1 MNIQK
6 KSGTSIKMMSL
17 QLAMIIILGFND
29 GAVKIAATDLNSQDE
44 QVVESLEEPIE
55 IIQTPETAEPIQ
67 TPQENPEE
75 IEEPTEE
82 PPQEIEEPTETPQ
95 ETEEPTE
102 TPQET
107 PEETE
112 EPTETPQETPEEIE
126 EPTETPQEI
135 EEPIQKPEEIIETP
149 DPTEEPIEI
158 IETPE
163 TAKPIETQEIENSV
177 VYVPKVLILDNNGE
191 CEYKI
196 RVSGTLLDGESIE
209 VKPDETF
216 EMNKIDSD
224 QKYEASVVQD
234 ITTFIKEM
242 FNSEGIVE
250 TTGHIKANLGKP
262 GSYSGTFKFH
272 ISMNKNE

>member
-17 QLAMIIILGFND
+17 QLAMIVMLGFND

-55 IIQTPETAEPIQ
+55 IIQTPETAEEP
-67 TPQENPEE
+67 PQE
-75 IEEPTEE
+75 IEEPTQEPEEPPQETEE
-82 PPQEIEEPTETPQ
+82 PPQEIEEP
-95 ETEEPTE
+95 
-102 TPQET
+102 
-107 PEETE
+107 
-112 EPTETPQETPEEIE
+112 
-126 EPTETPQEI
+126 PQEI
-135 EEPIQKPEEIIETP
+135 EEPIEIIETP

-163 TAKPIETQEIENSV
+163 TAKPIETQEIESSV

>member
-1 MNIQK
+1 
-6 KSGTSIKMMSL
+6 MMSL

-67 TPQENPEE
+67 TPQE

-82 PPQEIEEPTETPQ
+82 PPQET
-95 ETEEPTE
+95 
-102 TPQET
+102 
-107 PEETE
+107 
-112 EPTETPQETPEEIE
+112 
-126 EPTETPQEI
+126 
-135 EEPIQKPEEIIETP
+135 EEPIQEPEEPIETP
-149 DPTEEPIEI
+149 EPTEEPIEI
-158 IETPE
+158 IQTPE
-163 TAKPIETQEIENSV
+163 TAKPIETQEIESSV
-177 VYVPKVLILDNNGE
+177 VYVPKVLILDNDGE

>member
-1 MNIQK
+1 
-6 KSGTSIKMMSL
+6 MSL
-17 QLAMIIILGFND
+17 QLAMIIMLGFND

-67 TPQENPEE
+67 TPQEIEE
-75 IEEPTEE
+75 PTETPQETPEPTEE
-82 PPQEIEEPTETPQ
+82 PPQEIEEPIQEPEEPIETPQ
-95 ETEEPTE
+95 
-102 TPQET
+102 
-107 PEETE
+107 
-112 EPTETPQETPEEIE
+112 
-126 EPTETPQEI
+126 
-135 EEPIQKPEEIIETP
+135 ETP

-163 TAKPIETQEIENSV
+163 TAKLIETQEIESSV

-242 FNSEGIVE
+242 FNQEGIVE
-250 TTGHIKANLGKP
+250 TTGHIKAKLGKP

>member
-17 QLAMIIILGFND
+17 QLAMIIMLGFND

-67 TPQENPEE
+67 TP
-75 IEEPTEE
+75 EPTEE

-95 ETEEPTE
+95 EIEEPTE

-107 PEETE
+107 TEPTEEPPQETE
-112 EPTETPQETPEEIE
+112 EPTQEPEE
-126 EPTETPQEI
+126 P
-135 EEPIQKPEEIIETP
+135 IETP

-163 TAKPIETQEIENSV
+163 TAKPIETQEIESSV

>member
-17 QLAMIIILGFND
+17 QLAMIVMLGFND
-29 GAVKIAATDLNSQDE
+29 EAVKIAATDLNSQDE

-67 TPQENPEE
+67 TPEE
-75 IEEPTEE
+75 IEEPPQENPQEIEEPPQEIEEPIQE

-95 ETEEPTE
+95 ET
-102 TPQET
+102 
-107 PEETE
+107 PEEV
-112 EPTETPQETPEEIE
+112 
-126 EPTETPQEI
+126 
-135 EEPIQKPEEIIETP
+135 EEPIQEPEEPIETP

-163 TAKPIETQEIENSV
+163 TAKPIETQEIESSV
-177 VYVPKVLILDNNGE
+177 VYVPKVLILDNDGE

>member
-1 MNIQK
+1 M
-6 KSGTSIKMMSL
+6 
-17 QLAMIIILGFND
+17 
-29 GAVKIAATDLNSQDE
+29 
-44 QVVESLEEPIE
+44 
-55 IIQTPETAEPIQ
+55 
-67 TPQENPEE
+67 
-75 IEEPTEE
+75 
-82 PPQEIEEPTETPQ
+82 
-95 ETEEPTE
+95 
-102 TPQET
+102 
-107 PEETE
+107 
-112 EPTETPQETPEEIE
+112 
-126 EPTETPQEI
+126 
-135 EEPIQKPEEIIETP
+135 
-149 DPTEEPIEI
+149 
-158 IETPE
+158 
-163 TAKPIETQEIENSV
+163 
-177 VYVPKVLILDNNGE
+177 ILDNNGE

>member
-17 QLAMIIILGFND
+17 QLAMIVMLGFND
-29 GAVKIAATDLNSQDE
+29 GAVKIAATDLNSQEE

-67 TPQENPEE
+67 TPEPTEEPTETPQEIEEPTETPEE
-75 IEEPTEE
+75 TPQETTEPTEE
-82 PPQEIEEPTETPQ
+82 PPQEIEEPIQ
-95 ETEEPTE
+95 EP
-102 TPQET
+102 
-107 PEETE
+107 
-112 EPTETPQETPEEIE
+112 
-126 EPTETPQEI
+126 
-135 EEPIQKPEEIIETP
+135 EEPIEIIETP
-149 DPTEEPIEI
+149 DLTEEPIEI

-163 TAKPIETQEIENSV
+163 TAKPIETQEIESSV

>member
-17 QLAMIIILGFND
+17 QLAMIVILGFND

-67 TPQENPEE
+67 TPEE
-75 IEEPTEE
+75 IEK
-82 PPQEIEEPTETPQ
+82 PPQ
-95 ETEEPTE
+95 
-102 TPQET
+102 
-107 PEETE
+107 
-112 EPTETPQETPEEIE
+112 EIE

-135 EEPIQKPEEIIETP
+135 EEPIQETEEPPQEIEEPIQEPEEPIETH

-163 TAKPIETQEIENSV
+163 TAKPIETQEIESSV

>member
-17 QLAMIIILGFND
+17 QLAMIIMLGFND
-29 GAVKIAATDLNSQDE
+29 GVVKIAATDLNSQDE

-67 TPQENPEE
+67 TPEE
-75 IEEPTEE
+75 IEE
-82 PPQEIEEPTETPQ
+82 PPQEIEE
-95 ETEEPTE
+95 
-102 TPQET
+102 
-107 PEETE
+107 
-112 EPTETPQETPEEIE
+112 
-126 EPTETPQEI
+126 
-135 EEPIQKPEEIIETP
+135 
-149 DPTEEPIEI
+149 PTEEPIEI

-177 VYVPKVLILDNNGE
+177 VYVPKVLILDNDGE

-196 RVSGTLLDGESIE
+196 RVSGTLLNGESIE

>member
-67 TPQENPEE
+67 TPQE
-75 IEEPTEE
+75 
-82 PPQEIEEPTETPQ
+82 
-95 ETEEPTE
+95 
-102 TPQET
+102 
-107 PEETE
+107 
-112 EPTETPQETPEEIE
+112 IE

-135 EEPIQKPEEIIETP
+135 EEPIQEPEEPIETP
-149 DPTEEPIEI
+149 QETPDLTEEPIEI

-163 TAKPIETQEIENSV
+163 TAKPIETQGIESSI

>member
-17 QLAMIIILGFND
+17 QLAMIIMLGFND

-67 TPQENPEE
+67 TP
-75 IEEPTEE
+75 EPTEE
-82 PPQEIEEPTETPQ
+82 PPQEIEEPIQ
-95 ETEEPTE
+95 ETEEPIQEPEEPIE
-102 TPQET
+102 TPQ
-107 PEETE
+107 
-112 EPTETPQETPEEIE
+112 
-126 EPTETPQEI
+126 
-135 EEPIQKPEEIIETP
+135 ETP

-163 TAKPIETQEIENSV
+163 TAKPIETQEIESSV
-177 VYVPKVLILDNNGE
+177 VYVPKVLILDNDGE

-224 QKYEASVVQD
+224 QRYEASVVQD

>member
-17 QLAMIIILGFND
+17 QLAMIIMLGFND

-55 IIQTPETAEPIQ
+55 IIQTPETAEPIE
-67 TPQENPEE
+67 TPEE
-75 IEEPTEE
+75 IEEPPQETEEPIQEPEEPPQETEEPIQEPEE
-82 PPQEIEEPTETPQ
+82 PPQEIEEPTQ
-95 ETEEPTE
+95 EP
-102 TPQET
+102 
-107 PEETE
+107 
-112 EPTETPQETPEEIE
+112 
-126 EPTETPQEI
+126 PQEI
-135 EEPIQKPEEIIETP
+135 EEPIQEPEEPIETP

-163 TAKPIETQEIENSV
+163 TAKPIETQEIESSV

>member
-17 QLAMIIILGFND
+17 QLAMIVMLGFND

-67 TPQENPEE
+67 TPEE
-75 IEEPTEE
+75 IEEP
-82 PPQEIEEPTETPQ
+82 
-95 ETEEPTE
+95 
-102 TPQET
+102 
-107 PEETE
+107 
-112 EPTETPQETPEEIE
+112 
-126 EPTETPQEI
+126 PQEI
-135 EEPIQKPEEIIETP
+135 EEPIQKPEEPPQEIEEPIQEPEEPIETPQETP

-163 TAKPIETQEIENSV
+163 TAKPIETQEIESSV

>member
-17 QLAMIIILGFND
+17 QLAMIVMLGFND
-29 GAVKIAATDLNSQDE
+29 GAVKIAATDLNSQEE

-67 TPQENPEE
+67 TPQET
-75 IEEPTEE
+75 EEPTET
-82 PPQEIEEPTETPQ
+82 PQEIEEPTETPQ
-95 ETEEPTE
+95 ETTEPTE
-102 TPQET
+102 
-107 PEETE
+107 
-112 EPTETPQETPEEIE
+112 EP
-126 EPTETPQEI
+126 PQEI
-135 EEPIQKPEEIIETP
+135 EEPIQEPEEPIETP
-149 DPTEEPIEI
+149 QETPDTTEEPIEI

-163 TAKPIETQEIENSV
+163 TAKPIETQEIESSI

-216 EMNKIDSD
+216 EMNKTGSD

-234 ITTFIKEM
+234 VTTFIKEM

>member
-17 QLAMIIILGFND
+17 QLAMIVMLGFND

-44 QVVESLEEPIE
+44 QIVESLEEPIE

-67 TPQENPEE
+67 TPEE
-75 IEEPTEE
+75 IEEP
-82 PPQEIEEPTETPQ
+82 
-95 ETEEPTE
+95 
-102 TPQET
+102 
-107 PEETE
+107 
-112 EPTETPQETPEEIE
+112 
-126 EPTETPQEI
+126 PQEI
-135 EEPIQKPEEIIETP
+135 EEPIQKPEEPPQEIEEPIQEPEEPIETPQETP

-163 TAKPIETQEIENSV
+163 TAKPIETQEIESSV

>member
-17 QLAMIIILGFND
+17 QLAMIVMLGFND

-67 TPQENPEE
+67 TPQE
-75 IEEPTEE
+75 IEEPIQEPEE
-82 PPQEIEEPTETPQ
+82 PPQEIDEP
-95 ETEEPTE
+95 
-102 TPQET
+102 
-107 PEETE
+107 
-112 EPTETPQETPEEIE
+112 
-126 EPTETPQEI
+126 PQEI
-135 EEPIQKPEEIIETP
+135 KEPIQEPEEPIETP
-149 DPTEEPIEI
+149 NPTEEPIEI

-163 TAKPIETQEIENSV
+163 TAKPIETQEIESSV

>member
-17 QLAMIIILGFND
+17 QLAMIIMLGFND

-67 TPQENPEE
+67 TP
-75 IEEPTEE
+75 EPTEE
-82 PPQEIEEPTETPQ
+82 PPQEIEEPIQ
-95 ETEEPTE
+95 ETEEPIQEPEEPIE
-102 TPQET
+102 TPQ
-107 PEETE
+107 
-112 EPTETPQETPEEIE
+112 
-126 EPTETPQEI
+126 
-135 EEPIQKPEEIIETP
+135 ETP

-163 TAKPIETQEIENSV
+163 TAKPIETQEIESSV

>member
-55 IIQTPETAEPIQ
+55 IIQTPETAE
-67 TPQENPEE
+67 
-75 IEEPTEE
+75 EP
-82 PPQEIEEPTETPQ
+82 PQ
-95 ETEEPTE
+95 ETEEPIQE
-102 TPQET
+102 PEEPPQ
-107 PEETE
+107 ETE
-112 EPTETPQETPEEIE
+112 EPIQEPEEPPQET
-126 EPTETPQEI
+126 
-135 EEPIQKPEEIIETP
+135 EEPIQEPEEIIETP
-149 DPTEEPIEI
+149 ELTEEPIEI

-163 TAKPIETQEIENSV
+163 TAKPIETQEIESSV

-234 ITTFIKEM
+234 VTTFIKEM

>member
-17 QLAMIIILGFND
+17 QLAMIVMLGFND

-55 IIQTPETAEPIQ
+55 TIQTPETA
-67 TPQENPEE
+67 
-75 IEEPTEE
+75 EE
-82 PPQEIEEPTETPQ
+82 PPQEIEEPTEEPPQ

-107 PEETE
+107 EEPIQEPEE
-112 EPTETPQETPEEIE
+112 PIETPQETPY
-126 EPTETPQEI
+126 
-135 EEPIQKPEEIIETP
+135 
-149 DPTEEPIEI
+149 PTEEPIEI

-163 TAKPIETQEIENSV
+163 TAKPIETQEIESSV

-234 ITTFIKEM
+234 VTTFIKEM

>member
-17 QLAMIIILGFND
+17 QLAMIVMLGFND

-44 QVVESLEEPIE
+44 QIVESLEEPIE

-67 TPQENPEE
+67 TPEE
-75 IEEPTEE
+75 IEEP
-82 PPQEIEEPTETPQ
+82 
-95 ETEEPTE
+95 
-102 TPQET
+102 
-107 PEETE
+107 
-112 EPTETPQETPEEIE
+112 
-126 EPTETPQEI
+126 PQEI
-135 EEPIQKPEEIIETP
+135 EEPIQKPEEPPQEIEEPIQEPEEPIETPQETP

-163 TAKPIETQEIENSV
+163 TAKPIETQEIESSV

-196 RVSGTLLDGESIE
+196 RVSGTLLNGESIE

>member
-17 QLAMIIILGFND
+17 QLAMIIMLGFND

-67 TPQENPEE
+67 TPDPIQEP
-75 IEEPTEE
+75 EE
-82 PPQEIEEPTETPQ
+82 PPQEIEEPTQ
-95 ETEEPTE
+95 EP
-102 TPQET
+102 
-107 PEETE
+107 
-112 EPTETPQETPEEIE
+112 
-126 EPTETPQEI
+126 PQEI
-135 EEPIQKPEEIIETP
+135 EEPIQEPPQEIEEPIQEPEEPIESPEPAEEPEEPIETP

-163 TAKPIETQEIENSV
+163 TAKPIETQEIESSV

>member
-6 KSGTSIKMMSL
+6 KSETSIKMMSL
-17 QLAMIIILGFND
+17 QLAMIVMLGFND

-55 IIQTPETAEPIQ
+55 IIQTPETAE
-67 TPQENPEE
+67 
-75 IEEPTEE
+75 E
-82 PPQEIEEPTETPQ
+82 PPQEIEEPIQ
-95 ETEEPTE
+95 EP
-102 TPQET
+102 
-107 PEETE
+107 
-112 EPTETPQETPEEIE
+112 
-126 EPTETPQEI
+126 
-135 EEPIQKPEEIIETP
+135 EEPIETL

-163 TAKPIETQEIENSV
+163 TAKYIETQEIESSV

-242 FNSEGIVE
+242 FNSEGIAE

-262 GSYSGTFKFH
+262 GSYSGTFQFH
-272 ISMNKNE
+272 ISMNKYE

>member
-67 TPQENPEE
+67 TPQET
-75 IEEPTEE
+75 EEPIQEPEE
-82 PPQEIEEPTETPQ
+82 PPQEIEEP
-95 ETEEPTE
+95 
-102 TPQET
+102 
-107 PEETE
+107 
-112 EPTETPQETPEEIE
+112 
-126 EPTETPQEI
+126 PQEI
-135 EEPIQKPEEIIETP
+135 KEPIQEPEEPIETP
-149 DPTEEPIEI
+149 NPTEEPIEI

-163 TAKPIETQEIENSV
+163 TAKPIETQEIESSV

>member
-17 QLAMIIILGFND
+17 QLAMIVILGFND

-67 TPQENPEE
+67 TPEE
-75 IEEPTEE
+75 TEEPIQEPEE
-82 PPQEIEEPTETPQ
+82 PPQEIDEP
-95 ETEEPTE
+95 
-102 TPQET
+102 
-107 PEETE
+107 
-112 EPTETPQETPEEIE
+112 
-126 EPTETPQEI
+126 PQEI
-135 EEPIQKPEEIIETP
+135 KEPIQEPEEPIETP
-149 DPTEEPIEI
+149 NPTEEPIEI

-163 TAKPIETQEIENSV
+163 TAKPIETQEIESSV

>member
-17 QLAMIIILGFND
+17 QLAMIIMLGFND

-67 TPQENPEE
+67 TPEPTETPQETP
-75 IEEPTEE
+75 EPTEE
-82 PPQEIEEPTETPQ
+82 PPQEIEEPIQ
-95 ETEEPTE
+95 EPEEP
-102 TPQET
+102 
-107 PEETE
+107 
-112 EPTETPQETPEEIE
+112 
-126 EPTETPQEI
+126 
-135 EEPIQKPEEIIETP
+135 IETP

-163 TAKPIETQEIENSV
+163 TAKYIETQEIESSV

-224 QKYEASVVQD
+224 QKYEASVFQD

-242 FNSEGIVE
+242 FNSEGIAE

-262 GSYSGTFKFH
+262 GSYSGTFKFK

>member
-17 QLAMIIILGFND
+17 QLAMIIMLGFND

-67 TPQENPEE
+67 TPDE
-75 IEEPTEE
+75 IEEPIQEPEE
-82 PPQEIEEPTETPQ
+82 PPQEIEEPIQEPEEPPQEIKEPIQEPEEPIETPQ
-95 ETEEPTE
+95 
-102 TPQET
+102 
-107 PEETE
+107 
-112 EPTETPQETPEEIE
+112 
-126 EPTETPQEI
+126 
-135 EEPIQKPEEIIETP
+135 ETP

-163 TAKPIETQEIENSV
+163 TAKPIETQEIESSV

>member
-17 QLAMIIILGFND
+17 QLAMIVMLGFND
-29 GAVKIAATDLNSQDE
+29 GSVKIAATDLNSQDE

-67 TPQENPEE
+67 TPDE
-75 IEEPTEE
+75 IEEPIQE
-82 PPQEIEEPTETPQ
+82 PEEPT
-95 ETEEPTE
+95 
-102 TPQET
+102 
-107 PEETE
+107 
-112 EPTETPQETPEEIE
+112 
-126 EPTETPQEI
+126 QEI
-135 EEPIQKPEEIIETP
+135 EEPIQEPEEPIETP
-149 DPTEEPIEI
+149 QETTDPTEEPIEI

-163 TAKPIETQEIENSV
+163 TAKPIETQEIESSV
-177 VYVPKVLILDNNGE
+177 VYVSKVLILNNNGE

-224 QKYEASVVQD
+224 RKYEASVVQD

>member
-17 QLAMIIILGFND
+17 QLAMIVMLGFND

-67 TPQENPEE
+67 TPEPTEEPPQE
-75 IEEPTEE
+75 IEEPIQE

-95 ETEEPTE
+95 EIEEPTE

-107 PEETE
+107 TQETE
-112 EPTETPQETPEEIE
+112 EPIQEPEEPIETPQETPE
-126 EPTETPQEI
+126 
-135 EEPIQKPEEIIETP
+135 
-149 DPTEEPIEI
+149 PTEEPIEI

>member
-17 QLAMIIILGFND
+17 QLAMIIMLGFND

-67 TPQENPEE
+67 TPQEIEE
-75 IEEPTEE
+75 PTETTQETPEPTEE
-82 PPQEIEEPTETPQ
+82 PPQEIEEPIQEPEEPIETPQ
-95 ETEEPTE
+95 
-102 TPQET
+102 
-107 PEETE
+107 
-112 EPTETPQETPEEIE
+112 
-126 EPTETPQEI
+126 
-135 EEPIQKPEEIIETP
+135 ETP

-163 TAKPIETQEIENSV
+163 TAKLIETQEIESSV

>member
-17 QLAMIIILGFND
+17 QLAMIVMLGFND

-44 QVVESLEEPIE
+44 QIVESLEEPIE

-67 TPQENPEE
+67 TP
-75 IEEPTEE
+75 EPTEE

-95 ETEEPTE
+95 ETPEPTE

-107 PEETE
+107 PEPTQEPE
-112 EPTETPQETPEEIE
+112 EP
-126 EPTETPQEI
+126 
-135 EEPIQKPEEIIETP
+135 IETP

-163 TAKPIETQEIENSV
+163 TAKPIETQEIESSV

-234 ITTFIKEM
+234 VTTFIKEM
-242 FNSEGIVE
+242 FNSEGIAE

>member
-17 QLAMIIILGFND
+17 QLAMIIMLGFND

-67 TPQENPEE
+67 TPEPTETPQENP
-75 IEEPTEE
+75 EPTEE
-82 PPQEIEEPTETPQ
+82 PPQEIEEPIQ
-95 ETEEPTE
+95 EPEEP
-102 TPQET
+102 
-107 PEETE
+107 
-112 EPTETPQETPEEIE
+112 
-126 EPTETPQEI
+126 
-135 EEPIQKPEEIIETP
+135 IETP

-163 TAKPIETQEIENSV
+163 TAKYIETQEIESSV

-224 QKYEASVVQD
+224 QKYEASVFQD

-242 FNSEGIVE
+242 FNSEGIAE

-262 GSYSGTFKFH
+262 GSYSGTFKFK

>member
-17 QLAMIIILGFND
+17 QLAMIVMLGFND

-55 IIQTPETAEPIQ
+55 IIQTPETADEP
-67 TPQENPEE
+67 PQE
-75 IEEPTEE
+75 IEEPIQEPEE
-82 PPQEIEEPTETPQ
+82 PPQEIEEPTEEP
-95 ETEEPTE
+95 EEP
-102 TPQET
+102 
-107 PEETE
+107 E
-112 EPTETPQETPEEIE
+112 EP
-126 EPTETPQEI
+126 
-135 EEPIQKPEEIIETP
+135 IETP

-163 TAKPIETQEIENSV
+163 TAKPIETQEIESSV